1 MIYIGKFIQQTTQAI
16 IPPRKRKQ
24 NAFLM
29 QKRTLSK
36 LIRKALL
43 TEISFEYNFDK
54 MLKPISG
61 ISISEF
67 QKMVPISTYDEFF
80 DLWITRILNGERDI
94 TWPGK
99 IKHFALSSGTTGS
112 PSKRIPISKQMIRSF
127 QLSSLGQFNVLFKED
142 LPISFYKCQ
151 VLTIG
156 GSTKLNKVGS
166 HFEGDLS
173 GILRKHTALIARNV
187 TLPGPNITE
196 LKDFQEKLK
205 LIIQEAPNWDVGI
218 LAGIPTWCV
227 KVMEEIVKQY
237 NLESIHDMWPNLR
250 VYVHGGV
257 YLDPYRKRLENLCKK
272 PLILLDTYLASE
284 GYFAYQDDVS
294 QKGMKLL
301 MNRGIFFE
309 FIPFNKDYFDS
320 YGNLLDRNK
329 ALTIDQVEEGVDY
342 AIIISTNSGLW
353 RYILGDLVRFIN
365 KNELR
370 LIISGRIKQT
380 LNLCGEHLT
389 LDNLNQ
395 AIKETCQELNLPHL
409 DYTIVSQE
417 DEQYHHWFMEKQVG
431 IDPEKFIELI
441 DRKLCILND
450 DYQYVRK
457 YALKPPILTYLQS
470 ESFYEYMKSQNK
482 LGAQNKMPRVLNS
495 EQKELW
501 KIFIE
506 GFIFNNKKAF

>member
-1 MIYIGKFIQQTTQAI
+1 MIYIGKIIQQTTKGI
-16 IPPRKRKQ
+16 ISVRKRSS
-24 NAFLM
+24 NPLIL
-29 QKRTLSK
+29 QKKVLTK
-36 LIRKALL
+36 LLRKAML
-43 TEISFEYNFDK
+43 TEISFSYDFEK
-54 MLKPISG
+54 MLKPITG
-61 ISISEF
+61 LSIEEF
-67 QKMVPISTYDEFF
+67 QKRIPISTYDEFF
-80 DLWITRILNGERDI
+80 ELWLTRILNGERDI
-94 TWPGK
+94 TWPGR

-142 LPISFYKCQ
+142 LPVSFYKYQ

-156 GSTKLNKVGS
+156 GSTKLNKVDN

-187 TLPGPNITE
+187 TLPGPNITD
-196 LKDFQEKLK
+196 LKDFQDKLK
-205 LIIQEAPNWDVGI
+205 LMIQEAPNWDVGI

-227 KVMEEIVKQY
+227 KVMEEIVKHY
-237 NLESIHDMWPNLR
+237 NLDSIHDIWPNLR

-257 YLDPYRKRLENLCKK
+257 YMDPYRKRLEKLCKE

-294 QKGMKLL
+294 KTGMKLL

-309 FIPFNKDYFDS
+309 FIPFNKDYFDA
-320 YGNLLDRNK
+320 YGNLLDRNR
-329 ALTIDQVEEGVDY
+329 ALTIDQIEEGIDY

-353 RYILGDLVRFIN
+353 RYILGDLVRFVN
-365 KNELR
+365 KKDLR

-395 AIKETCQELNLPHL
+395 AIKETCQEVNLPHL
-409 DYTIVSQE
+409 DYTIVSNE
-417 DEQYHHWFMEKQVG
+417 IDQYHHWYMEKQVG
-431 IDPEKFIELI
+431 IDSDKLMELI
-441 DRKLCILND
+441 DRKLCQLND

-457 YALKPPILTYLQS
+457 HALSPPVLTYLPND
-470 ESFYEYMKSQNK
+470 SFYEYMKSHNK
-482 LGAQNKMPRVLNS
+482 LGAQNKMPRVLNK
-495 EQKELW
+495 EQAKQWLH
-501 KIFIE
+501 FINHF
-506 GFIFNNKKAF
+506 G